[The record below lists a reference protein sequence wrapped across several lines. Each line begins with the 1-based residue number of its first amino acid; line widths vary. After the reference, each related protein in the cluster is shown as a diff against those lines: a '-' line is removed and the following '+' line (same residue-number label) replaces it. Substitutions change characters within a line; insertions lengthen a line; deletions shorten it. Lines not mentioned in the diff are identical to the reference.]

1 MEVRFFSSA
10 GYLCPSFGGSP
21 EIVLH
26 RCTMVA
32 DDEIVDEHVTVDLS
46 KKFGGLKAGK
56 SIASTEG
63 GISVPGNRE
72 IRTGLERDR

>member
-1 MEVRFFSSA
+1 
-10 GYLCPSFGGSP
+10 
-21 EIVLH
+21 
-26 RCTMVA
+26 MVA